1 MLSPSWQMRMWR
13 QQIETSAKNTIW
25 GYMGMIEDA
34 ILMCLS
40 LFIKCLSWVSTC
52 IYLYLLVSACICPYL
67 LVYTCISLYLFVS
80 IVYIYRY
87 LSIHLS
93 ILVYAIHQCLPT
105 CTYKYVRIYNH
116 DEPCRLYIYYNNKY
130 LHVYILSSSHTVCRP
145 ALMRACF
152 EKSNTGIHPSTHPSV
167 AHACVTQTW
176 CLVWSLAWGATNTSL
191 SGCCRQVWPF
201 DSHRHFIASSSA
213 IHVRQVQHERKEH
226 VPNKTQECYWSIRMP
241 LGPSLLKFC
250 RPGRG
255 EWQSEE
261 SLHLAFGADVERV
274 YCGVCARRLDGP
286 SADVVFSCFLCM

>member
-1 MLSPSWQMRMWR
+1 MRTWR

-80 IVYIYRY
+80 WSIFIDIY

-116 DEPCRLYIYYNNKY
+116 DEPCRLYIIYIYINNNNKY

-152 EKSNTGIHPSTHPSV
+152 EKSNTGIHPPIHPL
-167 AHACVTQTW
+167 HM
-176 CLVWSLAWGATNTSL
+176 
-191 SGCCRQVWPF
+191 
-201 DSHRHFIASSSA
+201 
-213 IHVRQVQHERKEH
+213 HV
-226 VPNKTQECYWSIRMP
+226 
-241 LGPSLLKFC
+241 
-250 RPGRG
+250 
-255 EWQSEE
+255 
-261 SLHLAFGADVERV
+261 
-274 YCGVCARRLDGP
+274 
-286 SADVVFSCFLCM
+286 